1 MFDVLGRVAA
11 NHPGKVLC
19 LWIVA
24 AVLLTRSAPDWDRQA
39 QDDDIRFLP
48 ADAASVRAYQ
58 LLEKTFPKDVCAS
71 RAILAIERE
80 DGALTR
86 ADFAL
91 VDRLVA
97 KLNRLKDSEPK
108 LQITGVSSYRDG
120 PVGKRLT
127 SNDGRCT
134 LVPLSL
140 ATPYLAAQT
149 RETVDRAEAELRPI
163 VETAGPD
170 APRLFVTGPAGI
182 GRDLV
187 KASAES
193 LDDTTWATVALVV
206 AVLLL
211 VYRSPLLALIPL
223 VTIGMAVWVSLKV
236 LALATVLPGVH
247 IINVSQAFMIVVRL

>member
-1 MFDVLGRVAA
+1 MSIRRRLSKRRAPCWAAEATRLDPVSPARYKPPNIAALSARVREGTMFDVLGRVAA
-11 NHPGKVLC
+11 NHPGKVLF

-24 AVLLTRSAPDWDRQA
+24 AVLLTRAAPDWERQA

-71 RAILAIERE
+71 RAILAIERD
-80 DGALTR
+80 DGPLTR
-86 ADFAL
+86 SDFAL
-91 VDRLVA
+91 VDRLVV

-108 LQITGVSSYRDG
+108 LQITGVASYRDG

-163 VETAGPD
+163 VE
-170 APRLFVTGPAGI
+170 
-182 GRDLV
+182 
-187 KASAES
+187 
-193 LDDTTWATVALVV
+193 
-206 AVLLL
+206 
-211 VYRSPLLALIPL
+211 
-223 VTIGMAVWVSLKV
+223 
-236 LALATVLPGVH
+236 
-247 IINVSQAFMIVVRL
+247 